1 MSKFRKK
8 SNTSQE
14 IPTSALPDIIFM
26 LLFFFMVT
34 TVMRESEVK
43 VEQQLPRAEQ
53 IKKLEKKNLVSH
65 IYIGKPRE
73 VSRFG
78 AEPRIQVNDA
88 FITTGEIVQFI
99 EEERSKL
106 DENEKNQLTMS
117 LKVDSEAK
125 MGLIT
130 DVQEEFKEA
139 NALKVMYATPKETR
153 TAQAAARGDF

>member
-8 SNTSQE
+8 SNTKQE

-34 TVMRESEVK
+34 TVMRENTVK

-53 IKKLEKKNLVSH
+53 IKKLEKVELVSYV
-65 IYIGKPRE
+65 YIGKPTE
-73 VSRFG
+73 TSVYG
-78 AEPRIQVNDA
+78 TEPRIQINDV
-88 FITTGEIVQFI
+88 FIDVKDIVQFV

-106 DENEKNQLTMS
+106 NEAEKNQLTIS

-130 DVQEEFKEA
+130 DVQEELKEA
-139 NALKVMYATPKETR
+139 NALKVMYSTPQEI
-153 TAQAAARGDF
+153 DLD